1 MYSYRKKLIVKSQ
14 KPIFVLVIKFLLMK
28 IRFSVYFM
36 LLILL
41 VSCSTGKK
49 ALQKGDY
56 FSAVSKAVERLKS
69 SPDNKNAIK
78 VVEEGYPMTLEWS
91 QEEMDL
97 ILSSNS
103 AFKWEQAVGLMKQV
117 NQLSDAIR
125 STPAARKIISNPK
138 TYSSELNMAVEK
150 AAEARYN
157 AGLAELEVKTRESA
171 RNAYDHFAKAN
182 QYVVNYKNSRELMAT
197 AKEIATLR
205 VVLQAIPVNTQRYR
219 LSSEFFYN
227 QVFEYLNNQF
237 RTSGFVNFYSPFQ
250 AEKEKLANPDFI
262 VDMEFF
268 DFSVGNVIRTEKEEN
283 LERKVKIE
291 TRDSTRTE
299 TKTYK
304 AKMKIFSDQVL
315 SGGSLRVRIID
326 HANDKIMSDEIVP
339 GSFTWVNEYAMF
351 VGDKEALDN
360 KQLELTKRKAL
371 PLPPEQDLFI
381 EFTKPIYS
389 QVTQNLNRFFRR
401 FN

>member
-1 MYSYRKKLIVKSQ
+1 MKNRIWIYLIVLI
-14 KPIFVLVIKFLLMK
+14 IF
-28 IRFSVYFM
+28 SA
-36 LLILL
+36 
-41 VSCSTGKK
+41 CSTGKK

-78 VVEEGYPMTLEWS
+78 VLAEGYPMTIEWS
-91 QEEMDL
+91 QEEMDM

-103 AFKWEQAVGLMKQV
+103 AFKWEQAINIMQQV
-117 NQLSDAIR
+117 NQLSDLIR
-125 STPAARKIISNPK
+125 STPAARKIITNPK
-138 TYSSELNMAVEK
+138 TYNSELKMATEK
-150 AAEARYN
+150 AAEERYN
-157 AGLAELEVKTRESA
+157 AGLAEMEVNTRESA
-171 RNAYDHFAKAN
+171 RIAYDHFAKAN
-182 QYVVNYKNSRELMAT
+182 QFVNNYKNSRELMVT
-197 AKEIATLR
+197 AKETATLR

-237 RTSGFVNFYSPFQ
+237 RPSGFVNFYSPFQ
-250 AEKEKLANPDFI
+250 AEKEGLKNPDFI

-268 DFSVGNVIRTEKEEN
+268 DFSVGNLKQTEKEEKV
-283 LERKVKIE
+283 ERKVKIE
-291 TRDSTRTE
+291 TRDT
-299 TKTYK
+299 TKVEYK
-304 AKMKIFSDQVL
+304 NYVAKIKTFSDQVL
-315 SGGSLRVRIID
+315 SGGTLRVRIID
-326 HANDKIMSDEIVP
+326 TANDKIMSDELVP
-339 GSFTWVNEYAMF
+339 GSFTWINEYAMF
-351 VGDKEALDN
+351 VGDKEALN
-360 KQLELTKRKAL
+360 TVQLELTKRKAL

>member
-103 AFKWEQAVGLMKQV
+103 AFKWEQAVGLMQQV

-237 RTSGFVNFYSPFQ
+237 RTSGFVNFYFPFQ

>member
-1 MYSYRKKLIVKSQ
+1 MKEKISI
-14 KPIFVLVIKFLLMK
+14 FLLIIIM
-28 IRFSVYFM
+28 
-36 LLILL
+36 
-41 VSCSTGKK
+41 SCSTGKK

-56 FSAVSKAVERLKS
+56 FSAVLKAVERLKS
-69 SPDNKNAIK
+69 APDNKNANK
-78 VVEEGYPMTLEWS
+78 VLREGYPMTIEWS

-97 ILSSNS
+97 ILTSNNN
-103 AFKWEQAVGLMKQV
+103 FKWEQAVGLMRQV
-117 NQLSDAIR
+117 NQMSDAIR

-138 TYSSELNMAVEK
+138 TYTSELNMATEK
-150 AAEARYN
+150 AAEERYN
-157 AGLAELEVKTRESA
+157 AGLAELDVNTRESA
-171 RNAYDHFAKAN
+171 RIAFDHFAKAN
-182 QYVVNYKNSRELMAT
+182 QFANNYKNSRELMTT
-197 AKEIATLR
+197 AKELATLR

-227 QVFEYLNNQF
+227 QIFEYLNNQF
-237 RTSGFVNFYSPFQ
+237 RPSGFVNFYSPFQ
-250 AEKEKLANPDFI
+250 AEKEKLQNPDFI

-268 DFSVGNVIRTEKEEN
+268 DFSVGNLKQTEKEEKV
-283 LERKVKIE
+283 ERKVKIE
-291 TRDSTRTE
+291 TRDT
-299 TKTYK
+299 TKVEYK
-304 AKMKIFSDQVL
+304 NYVAKIKTFSDQVL

-326 HANDKIMSDEIVP
+326 PVNDKIMSDEIVP
-339 GSFTWVNEYAMF
+339 GSFIWVNEYAMF

-360 KQLELTKRKAL
+360 KQLELTKRKAV

>member
-1 MYSYRKKLIVKSQ
+1 
-14 KPIFVLVIKFLLMK
+14 MK

-237 RTSGFVNFYSPFQ
+237 RTSGFVNFYFPFQ

>member
-1 MYSYRKKLIVKSQ
+1 
-14 KPIFVLVIKFLLMK
+14 MK